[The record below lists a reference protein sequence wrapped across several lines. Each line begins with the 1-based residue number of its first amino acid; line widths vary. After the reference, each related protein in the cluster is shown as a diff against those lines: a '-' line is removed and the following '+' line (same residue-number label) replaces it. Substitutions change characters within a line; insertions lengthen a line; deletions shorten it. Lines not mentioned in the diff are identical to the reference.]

1 MIDFS
6 LSLLCISSSVGKQE
20 RGLPWGAGD
29 WTAKYGFDRYID
41 IYIIP

>member
-20 RGLPWGAGD
+20 RRLPWGAGD